1 MEYQAQTGVLAQHN
15 NALFLL
21 QHDSTEN
28 TKTVRDNFL
37 AMNTLGQRIAHFRK
51 KKGLSQEQLAE
62 LCGWT
67 GQGRVGNYERDRRE
81 PNLADLRLIAAAL
94 DVTLFDLIAEDL
106 PGNPD
111 EVGSND
117 FALIPQYT
125 AKGSA
130 GNGHSNDH
138 VEVRGG
144 LMFKRDWLRRM
155 GLKDPN
161 LRVIYASGMSMYPTL
176 CDGDALLLDLSQT
189 EPLDGRIYA
198 LLKPDGELII
208 KRLVRGITGGW
219 IIRSDN
225 EDKRLYPDQVATDT
239 EIGHLLI
246 LGRIVWHG
254 GAL

>member
-1 MEYQAQTGVLAQHN
+1 M
-15 NALFLL
+15 
-21 QHDSTEN
+21 
-28 TKTVRDNFL
+28 K
-37 AMNTLGQRIAHFRK
+37 TLGSRIAHYRK
-51 KKGLSQEQLAE
+51 RAGLSQEALAVA
-62 LCGWT
+62 CGWESAS
-67 GQGRVGNYERDRRE
+67 RISNYERDFRE
-81 PNLADLRLIAAAL
+81 PTLDDIRHIATILNVNLM
-94 DVTLFDLIAEDL
+94 DLIQESTEPDHSAPLEDY
-106 PGNPD
+106 
-111 EVGSND
+111 S
-117 FALIPQYT
+117 LIPQYT

-161 LRVIYASGMSMYPTL
+161 LRVIYTTGSSMHPTL
-176 CDGDALLLDLSQT
+176 CDGDAVLLDLSQT
-189 EPLDGRIYA
+189 TPVDGRIYA
-198 LLKPDGELII
+198 LLTPEGELII

-219 IIRSDN
+219 LIRSDN

-239 EIGHLLI
+239 EVGHLLI

>member
-1 MEYQAQTGVLAQHN
+1 MVAQRVIL
-15 NALFLL
+15 
-21 QHDSTEN
+21 
-28 TKTVRDNFL
+28 RR
-37 AMNTLGQRIAHFRK
+37 MTLGQRIAHFRNK
-51 KKGLSQEQLAE
+51 AGLTQEQLATA
-62 LCGWT
+62 CGWESKS
-67 GQGRVGNYERDRRE
+67 RIGNYERDSRE
-81 PNLADLRLIAAAL
+81 PTLEDLRVIAKAL
-94 DVTLFDLIAEDL
+94 GVSIFDLISDKSPSPTPVDHL
-106 PGNPD
+106 D
-111 EVGSND
+111 H
-117 FALIPQYT
+117 ALIPQYT

>member
-1 MEYQAQTGVLAQHN
+1 MEYQAQAGVLAQHN

-21 QHDSTEN
+21 QYESTEIG
-28 TKTVRDNFL
+28 KTERDSFL
-37 AMNTLGQRIAHFRK
+37 AMKTLGQRIAHHRK
-51 KKGLSQEQLAE
+51 KLGLSQEQLAE
-62 LCGWT
+62 RCGWA

-81 PNLADLRLIAAAL
+81 PNLADLRLLAAAL
-94 DVTLFDLIAEDL
+94 DVSLFDLISDDVADGQEPSRADH
-106 PGNPD
+106 
-111 EVGSND
+111 
-117 FALIPQYT
+117 ALIPQYT

-161 LRVIYASGMSMYPTL
+161 LRVIYTSGSSMHPTL
-176 CDGDALLLDLSQT
+176 CDGDAVLLDLSQT
-189 EPLDGRIYA
+189 TPVDGRIYA
-198 LLKPDGELII
+198 LLTPEGELII

-219 IIRSDN
+219 LIRSDN
-225 EDKRLYPDQVATDT
+225 EDKRLYPDQIATDT